1 MYCHVDADA
10 FFASVLERK
19 DPRLRGKPLFALG
32 AGGGIVIA
40 ASYPAK
46 AKGVKTG
53 MRLKDAKRLCPDAIA
68 LLSDFTEACTASQQI
83 ETILRTL
90 TPAVEQMSVD
100 EWFLDLTRLVG
111 GIPHD
116 PGTWARNLQKIIS
129 ESVGIGMSIGIAPT
143 KLLAKMASEYR
154 KPAGVTVVLL
164 PPTPYPL
171 PPAGL
176 HIEAFLKDRPVASI
190 PGIGRAR
197 QVHAAS
203 LNWQTAFD
211 FACAEPKT
219 VVHLFGRPGRDLQE
233 ELKGNPMSSVVQE
246 SAPPKSISRGRS
258 FRRTSDH
265 AEVFG
270 IIVRHLSICVLRM
283 REQGLACRR
292 IVLWSRDSAYR
303 FADAQARL
311 PQLMDTEDTLLP
323 YVRHCFARL
332 WKHAQSATQAGLT
345 LCDLVP
351 AGPAQY
357 SLFVEPKQ
365 TQRSESVQ
373 ETLDAVRTR
382 FGRESIMRAAG
393 LQKKPRR
400 SSLANAFGHIG
411 NAT

>member
-1 MYCHVDADA
+1 MFAHIDADA
-10 FFASVLERK
+10 FFASVLQRK

-53 MRLKDAKRLCPDAIA
+53 MRLQDARRLCPDAVA
-68 LLSDFTEACTASQQI
+68 LLSDFTEACRASGQI
-83 ETILRTL
+83 ETILRSQTA
-90 TPAVEQMSVD
+90 AVEQMSVD

-111 GIPHD
+111 GIPPD
-116 PGTWARNLQKIIS
+116 IGRWAEDLRKTIS
-129 ESVGIGMSIGIAPT
+129 SSVGIGMSIGVAPT

-154 KPAGVTVVLL
+154 KPAGITIVTEESHHSAYGILR
-164 PPTPYPL
+164 T
-171 PPAGL
+171 
-176 HIEAFLKDRPVASI
+176 AFLQDRPVAAI

-203 LNWQTAFD
+203 LNWRTAFD

-219 VVHLFGRPGRDLQE
+219 VVHLFGRPGKDLQD
-233 ELKGNPMSSVVQE
+233 ELNGIAVTGVVTNQ
-246 SAPPKSISRGRS
+246 APPKSLSRGRS
-258 FRRTSDH
+258 FRSTNDE
-265 AEVFG
+265 AEVFALLL
-270 IIVRHLSICVLRM
+270 RHLSICVLRM

-292 IVLWSRDSAYR
+292 IVLWSRDSGYR
-303 FADAQARL
+303 FADAHARL
-311 PQLMDTEDTLLP
+311 PRLMDTEDALLP

-332 WKHAQSATQAGLT
+332 WKHAHGVTQAGLA
-345 LCDLVP
+345 LCDLLP

-357 SLFVEPKQ
+357 SLFVDPEQ

-373 ETLDAVRTR
+373 ETLDQVRTR

-400 SSLANAFGHIG
+400 SHLPNAFGHIG
-411 NAT
+411 NAI